1 MDCQREIN
9 NLSFLRKLPK
19 LRVLELGEIQLS
31 TLEGT
36 ERILDMEGFKTE
48 CPGVQYL
55 ENKEADY
62 AVITITDPFVQ
73 AFERI
78 PNAYKLIMEYLK
90 ANNFREN
97 PQDNIIS
104 CFEHVYEKD
113 EVTYMDVYVHVDG
126 VTKADTYSQF
136 N

>member
-9 NLSFLRKLPK
+9 NLSFLRKLTK

-78 PNAYKLIMEYLK
+78 PNAYKIIMEYLK

-126 VTKADTYSQF
+126 VTKDDAYSQF

>member
-1 MDCQREIN
+1 M
-9 NLSFLRKLPK
+9 
-19 LRVLELGEIQLS
+19 
-31 TLEGT
+31 
-36 ERILDMEGFKTE
+36 
-48 CPGVQYL
+48 QYL

-113 EVTYMDVYVHVDG
+113 DVSYMDVYVHVDG
-126 VTKADTYSQF
+126 VTKA
-136 N
+136 